1 MKRRPGLLVS
11 DSAAVSRHVRG
22 FLFVD
27 YVRIIRAHGEVA
39 WSEHLPA
46 GDLPWLERRIEL
58 QEWYPM
64 ATYERMG
71 LAILD
76 QVAEGDFD
84 LIHRWGR
91 DTVDLMQKVE
101 PYLIAEGDPRETFSR
116 FDVLRQMLF
125 DFPAVESKGV
135 RDGKAV
141 LEINFGMSQRAEEAA
156 CHQSIGFLERLLEL
170 SGADEIN
177 VKPLSYSW
185 EEGGVTVIE
194 VRWRPTW

>member
-1 MKRRPGLLVS
+1 M
-11 DSAAVSRHVRG
+11 
-22 FLFVD
+22 D
-27 YVRIIRAHGEVA
+27 YVRIIRTHGEVA
-39 WSEHLPA
+39 WQDHLPA
-46 GDLPWLERRIEL
+46 EDHPWLDRRIEL
-58 QEWYPM
+58 HGWYPM
-64 ATYERMG
+64 ETYERMG

-76 QVAEGDFD
+76 QVAAGDLE

-91 DTVDLMQKVE
+91 DTVDLLQQAE

-135 RDGKAV
+135 RDGKAT
-141 LEINFGMSQRAEEAA
+141 LELSFGMSQRAEEAA

-170 SGADEIN
+170 SGAEGIS
-177 VKPLSYSW
+177 VVPLRYAW
-185 EEGGVTVIE
+185 EEGEEGGATVIE